1 MRTKPNSGTY
11 VRIGEICMVFSLKM
25 DIGFQQKASLF
36 SFILALL
43 GSIGLSFVMVHS
55 FLLPVIMGSILALVI
70 WPIQKKMS
78 AIFPYPRMLAAALS
92 FIGILL
98 IIAPIMVFSVL
109 AIRQAVSIFDYLV
122 SLEVLEFDRVM
133 NFLGSLNFDWVFK
146 DLDLDTYIEDIL
158 NSLANSA
165 SVVVLGVAKSL
176 PQGGLAL
183 VLVVVSCYFMLI
195 DGANFLV
202 WIYAR
207 IPLSMDVR
215 QRLTIAFHRTAIS
228 VIWASMAAALT
239 QAVIMFVSFLLL
251 GIPAAFLAFGLT
263 FIFAFVPLAGS
274 LPIWLSG
281 AVYLFLKQRFI
292 ELALMLSIGVFTS
305 LIDNLVRPWVLKGR
319 SEIHPLVSIISIF
332 GGITMFGV
340 FGVFLGPILSAV
352 MISLLQ
358 IWPVIGKRYGLEFN
372 TGFESIDE
380 FHSELNTEHTIHLPK
395 VEND

>member
-1 MRTKPNSGTY
+1 
-11 VRIGEICMVFSLKM
+11 M

-36 SFILALL
+36 SFVLALIS
-43 GSIGLSFVMVHS
+43 SIALSFIMVQS
-55 FLLPVIMGSILALVI
+55 FLLPVVMGGILALLV
-70 WPIQKKMS
+70 WPVQKKMS
-78 AIFPYPRMLAAALS
+78 LLLPYPRIIAAALS
-92 FIGILL
+92 LIGILL
-98 IIAPIMVFSVL
+98 VIAPILVFSIL
-109 AIRQAVSIFDYLV
+109 AIRQAVSIFDYFV
-122 SLEVLEFDRVM
+122 ALEALELDGVM
-133 NFLGSLNFDWVFK
+133 NFFHTLSFDWLLK
-146 DLDLDTYIEDIL
+146 DLDLDAYIEDIL

-165 SVVVLGVAKSL
+165 SLVVLGIAKSL

-183 VLVVVSCYFMLI
+183 VLVVISCYFMLI
-195 DGANFLV
+195 DGASFLS

-215 QRLTIAFHRTAIS
+215 QRLTLAFHRTAIS

-239 QAVIMFVSFLLL
+239 QAMIMFVSFLVL

-274 LPIWLSG
+274 FPVWLSG
-281 AVYLFLKQRFI
+281 AVYLFLKDRYI
-292 ELALMLSIGVFTS
+292 EFALMVSIGVFTS

-358 IWPVIGKRYGLEFN
+358 IWPVIGRRYGLEFN
-372 TGFESIDE
+372 TGYEGLDHFNSD
-380 FHSELNTEHTIHLPK
+380 SNTEHYIHLPK